1 MSPFLFQPA
10 GRKISKYQLC
20 MSSPRFEKNALA
32 KELLCISLYSVRMR
46 ESKPYSLKCFKGYL
60 PQILLGP
67 FLSTLSH
74 IKLLVMM
81 SSSEQNLYLI
91 YLRLEYRK
99 DIVASIFVPFKFIVT
114 EWCASC
120 HCDISEVEA
129 LKCVELLLQIPW
141 NIPLPPKFLYFLNP
155 FFLFGKSSVFC
166 DNNLVPFTCGR
177 AELC

>member
-46 ESKPYSLKCFKGYL
+46 ESRPYSLKCFKGYL

-99 DIVASIFVPFKFIVT
+99 DIVASIF
-114 EWCASC
+114 
-120 HCDISEVEA
+120 
-129 LKCVELLLQIPW
+129 IP
-141 NIPLPPKFLYFLNP
+141 I
-155 FFLFGKSSVFC
+155 
-166 DNNLVPFTCGR
+166 
-177 AELC
+177 